1 MNKAV
6 LFPFLLAISLVA
18 GNAYADAQ
26 PQEVPASSVAE
37 PAIEP
42 EIQDL
47 KAEQIS
53 VLSEAF
59 GHMLAKHIQ
68 SLGINFDVAQLVK
81 GLQDAHQGKTS
92 PMDEMKCIEA
102 IGQARQ
108 AGFLRL
114 AKKNLQDAE
123 QFMQETAK
131 KEGVR
136 IIEEGKLYFRIE
148 QAGEGATVATG
159 NSPLIRY
166 KGSFIDGKVFG
177 ASKEDD
183 LVSLDE
189 TIPGF
194 SRGLLGMKEGEKRT
208 LYIHPELAYGTNGQL
223 PPNSLLVFEI
233 ELIKA
238 HSEKG
243 NSQSVSATEQNAPSE
258 KEISHNDASPKA
270 SNPGEAAPAVR

>member
-6 LFPFLLAISLVA
+6 LFPFVLAISLVA

-26 PQEVPASSVAE
+26 PQEAPASSAVE

-47 KAEQIS
+47 KADQIS
-53 VLSEAF
+53 LLSEAF

-81 GLQDAHQGKTS
+81 GLEDAHQGKTS

-114 AKKNLQDAE
+114 AQKNLHAAE

-131 KEGVR
+131 KDGVQA
-136 IIEEGKLYFRIE
+136 IEEGKLYFRIE
-148 QAGEGATVATG
+148 HAGEGAAVAVG

-183 LVSLDE
+183 LVALDE
-189 TIPGF
+189 TIQGF

-238 HSEKG
+238 HSEKE
-243 NSQSVSATEQNAPSE
+243 NSQSVTSSEHNDTSE
-258 KEISHNDASPKA
+258 KEISHNDTSSRASV
-270 SNPGEAAPAVR
+270 PGEAASAVR